1 MRTRIVLFLV
11 ALALVMAG
19 CSSSDPTT
27 SNEYA
32 ELEQELAQSE
42 TQLTQVAA
50 ERSALAEEAAAVPA
64 ANTPSVVPAEVAA
77 LTTAWGEAVNRD
89 DGSVT
94 DLYRL
99 GGYHLYGAKSIPLDD
114 IASHLEAGT
123 RPGEWLTEP
132 YLLVDEG
139 DGRYVVARGARA
151 ESAYEGS
158 ITFSIARSSDGELE
172 IVKTAWFY
180 ASL

>member
-42 TQLTQVAA
+42 TQLTQVTA
-50 ERSALAEEAAAVPA
+50 ERNALAEEAAAVPD
-64 ANTPSVVPAEVAA
+64 EVAA
-77 LTTAWGEAVNRD
+77 LTTAWGEAINRD

-94 DLYRL
+94 DLYQM
-99 GGYHLYGAKSIPLDD
+99 GGYHLYGAMPIPRDD

-123 RPGEWLTEP
+123 VPGEWLTEP

-139 DGRYVVARGARA
+139 DGRYVVARGSRV

-172 IVKTAWFY
+172 IIKTAWFY
-180 ASL
+180 ANS

>member
-1 MRTRIVLFLV
+1 MRTRIVPFLV

-42 TQLTQVAA
+42 TQLTQVTA
-50 ERSALAEEAAAVPA
+50 ERNALAEEAAAVPD
-64 ANTPSVVPAEVAA
+64 EVAA
-77 LTTAWGEAVNRD
+77 LTTAWGEAINRD

-94 DLYRL
+94 DLYQM
-99 GGYHLYGAKSIPLDD
+99 GGYHLYGAMPIPRDD

-123 RPGEWLTEP
+123 VPGEWLTEP

-139 DGRYVVARGARA
+139 DGRYVVARGSRV

-158 ITFSIARSSDGELE
+158 ITFSISRSSDGELE
-172 IVKTAWFY
+172 IIKTAWFY
-180 ASL
+180 ANS

>member
-50 ERSALAEEAAAVPA
+50 ERNALAEEVAAVPA
-64 ANTPSVVPAEVAA
+64 ANTPNTVPDEVAA
-77 LTTAWGEAVNRD
+77 LTTAWCEAINRD

-94 DLYRL
+94 DLYRK
-99 GGYHLYGAKSIPLDD
+99 GGFHLYGADSIPLDD
-114 IASHLEAGT
+114 IAFHLEAGT
-123 RPGEWLTEP
+123 EPRRMAHGAVPPRQRGRRPIRCGT
-132 YLLVDEG
+132 
-139 DGRYVVARGARA
+139 RNACRI
-151 ESAYEGS
+151 S
-158 ITFSIARSSDGELE
+158 IRRIDHVLDRE
-172 IVKTAWFY
+172 IVGR
-180 ASL
+180 

>member
-50 ERSALAEEAAAVPA
+50 ERNALAEEVAAVPA
-64 ANTPSVVPAEVAA
+64 ANTPNTIPDDVAA
-77 LTTAWGEAVNRD
+77 LTTAWGEAINRD

-94 DLYRL
+94 DLYRT
-99 GGYHLYGAKSIPLDD
+99 GGYHLYGA
-114 IASHLEAGT
+114 
-123 RPGEWLTEP
+123 R
-132 YLLVDEG
+132 
-139 DGRYVVARGARA
+139 
-151 ESAYEGS
+151 
-158 ITFSIARSSDGELE
+158 
-172 IVKTAWFY
+172 
-180 ASL
+180 

>member
-1 MRTRIVLFLV
+1 MRTRIILFLV

-19 CSSSDPTT
+19 CSSSDPTE

-50 ERSALAEEAAAVPA
+50 ERNALAEEVAAVPA
-64 ANTPSVVPAEVAA
+64 AITPNTVPGEIAA
-77 LTTAWGEAVNRD
+77 LTTAWGEAINRD

-94 DLYRL
+94 DLYRN
-99 GGYHLYGAKSIPLDD
+99 GGYHLYGARRIPLDN

-123 RPGEWLTEP
+123 AGEWLTEP

-139 DGRYVVARGARA
+139 DGRYVVARGARVN
-151 ESAYEGS
+151 SAYEGS

-172 IVKTAWFY
+172 IVKTAWFH
-180 ASL
+180 ANL

>member
-1 MRTRIVLFLV
+1 MRTRIVPFLA

-42 TQLTQVAA
+42 TQLTQVTA
-50 ERSALAEEAAAVPA
+50 ERNALAEEAAAVPD
-64 ANTPSVVPAEVAA
+64 EVAA
-77 LTTAWGEAVNRD
+77 LTTAWGEAINRD

-94 DLYRL
+94 DLYQM
-99 GGYHLYGAKSIPLDD
+99 GGYHLYGAMPIPRDD

-123 RPGEWLTEP
+123 VPGEWLTEP

-139 DGRYVVARGARA
+139 DGRYVVARGSRV

-172 IVKTAWFY
+172 IIKTAWFY
-180 ASL
+180 ANL

>member
-50 ERSALAEEAAAVPA
+50 ERNALAEEAAAVPA
-64 ANTPSVVPAEVAA
+64 ANTLNSVPDDVAA

-94 DLYRL
+94 DLYKM
-99 GGYHLYGAKSIPLDD
+99 GGYHLYGATPIPRDD
-114 IASHLEAGT
+114 VSSHLEAG
-123 RPGEWLTEP
+123 PAGEWLTEP

-139 DGRYVVARGARA
+139 DGRYVVARGTRVN
-151 ESAYEGS
+151 SAYEGS

-180 ASL
+180 ANL

>member
-1 MRTRIVLFLV
+1 MRTRIVPFMV

-50 ERSALAEEAAAVPA
+50 ERNALAEEVAAVPA
-64 ANTPSVVPAEVAA
+64 ANTPNAVADVAA
-77 LTTAWGEAVNRD
+77 LTTAWGEAINRD

-94 DLYRL
+94 DLYRTA
-99 GGYHLYGAKSIPLDD
+99 GYHLYGARKIPLDN

-123 RPGEWLTEP
+123 SGEWLTEP

-139 DGRYVVARGARA
+139 DGRYVVARGTRVN
-151 ESAYEGS
+151 SAYEGS

>member
-1 MRTRIVLFLV
+1 MRTRIVPFLV

-42 TQLTQVAA
+42 TQLTQVTA
-50 ERSALAEEAAAVPA
+50 ERNALAEEAAAVPA
-64 ANTPSVVPAEVAA
+64 ANTPNTVPDEVAA
-77 LTTAWGEAVNRD
+77 LITAWGEAINRD

-94 DLYRL
+94 DLYRMD
-99 GGYHLYGAKSIPLDD
+99 GRHLYGAKPIPHDD

-123 RPGEWLTEP
+123 APGEWLTEP

-139 DGRYVVARGARA
+139 DGRYVVARGARVN
-151 ESAYEGS
+151 SAYEGS
-158 ITFSIARSSDGELE
+158 LTFAIARSSDGELE
-172 IVKTAWFY
+172 IIKTAWFY
-180 ASL
+180 ANS